1 MSMATVQE
9 KTSTDPLESLVED
22 VSAIPSPPAIAVRIV
37 QEVKKDNT
45 SLNDLARIISCDPA
59 LTAKILKVANS
70 PFYGLPSKVESIER
84 AVNVLGLEALKNIAL
99 SFIIVKEF
107 NTDSSGKF
115 DSGLFWRRSITAA
128 VGAGLIASRMGIRK
142 EGIFVTPL
150 LMDIGVLIMYMCRP
164 RDYLKVIDEKR
175 VSGAKTAE
183 AERMI
188 FGTDHQAVGGAVLA
202 RWGIPEDI
210 SVPVSFHHDMAECPP
225 EYRELVRIM
234 ELADVASSIY
244 HGNRG
249 MEKFGVLRQM
259 MMDEMSLDENALEDL
274 IDSIGNETLEV
285 LSSFEIDA
293 GNMKPFSQILQE
305 ANEELG
311 KLNLSYEQLVY
322 ELKQEKQKVEELA
335 KELKEANDILRGLAF
350 KDGLT
355 GLFNHRY
362 FQEHMEKEVQRADRY
377 KRTLSL
383 IMIDIDHF
391 KKVNDTYGHPVGDIV
406 IRSIANLFEETIRK
420 CDTAARYGGEEFA
433 LILPET
439 DVKGAVILAER
450 LRKMA
455 EQMEIEADGKKI
467 KVTISIG
474 VAMYDPSSKRRSK
487 AEIIDAAD
495 KALYNS
501 KQTGRNKLSIAA

>member
-1 MSMATVQE
+1 MSIVQAE
-9 KTSTDPLESLVED
+9 TSTNPLESLVKD
-22 VSAIPSPPAIAVRIV
+22 VSTIPSPPAIAVRIV

-45 SLNDLARIISCDPA
+45 SLDDLARIISCDPA

-70 PFYGLPSKVESIER
+70 PFYGLPCKVESIER

-99 SFIIVKEF
+99 SFIIVREF
-107 NTDSSGKF
+107 NPGSDGKF
-115 DSGLFWRRSITAA
+115 DPGMFWRRSITAA
-128 VGAGLIASRMGIRK
+128 VSAGLIASRLGIRR
-142 EGIFVTPL
+142 EDTFVTPL
-150 LMDIGVLIMYMCRP
+150 LMDIGILIMYMCRP

-175 VSGAKTAE
+175 VSRISTVD

-210 SVPVSFHHDMAECPP
+210 SVPVSFHHNIGGCP
-225 EYRELVRIM
+225 EKHREMVKLM
-234 ELADVASSIY
+234 GLADIASSIY

-249 MEKFGVLRQM
+249 MEKYGTLRQM
-259 MMDEMSLDENALEDL
+259 MMEEMNLDENGIEEL
-274 IDSIGNETLEV
+274 IDSIGNDTLEV
-285 LSSFEIDA
+285 LSSFEIDP
-293 GNMKPFSQILQE
+293 GDMKPFSQILQE

-335 KELKEANDILRGLAF
+335 RELKEANETLRGLAF

-391 KKVNDTYGHPVGDIV
+391 KKINDTYGHPVGDIV
-406 IRSIANLFEETIRK
+406 IRSIANLFENTIRK
-420 CDTAARYGGEEFA
+420 SDTAARYGGEEFA

-439 DVKGAVILAER
+439 DIKGAVILAER

-455 EQMEIEADGKKI
+455 EQMEIEADGNKI

-474 VAMYDPSSKRRSK
+474 IATYDPSAGLRSK

-495 KALYNS
+495 RALYNS